1 MDQLDAMRVYVA
13 VVESQGFTAAS
24 RVLGIPVPTVCRK
37 VANLEEKLGVQL
49 LVRSTRKISTTSSGM
64 HYYDDARRI
73 LEEISD
79 ASRRVAG
86 EYQQIKGLLTITAP
100 ALFGRL
106 HILPILSEFMRLH
119 DEVEVRLLLTNH
131 MLDMLEEH
139 IDLGVS
145 IGLRSSDSMEVIPVT
160 DTRLVVCASP
170 KYLSVAGRPQ
180 KPDDLLEHETITFA
194 KSCMQ
199 FPWPFKMP
207 TEDDC
212 EINIKSR
219 LVLNTAEAAV
229 DSALKDTGLTQ
240 LYYYEA
246 KNFIEAGALEIVLE
260 NYEIEPTPVIIT
272 IPQGPKTPQKVSA
285 FIDFAITELRRQL
298 Q

>member
-24 RVLGIPVPTVCRK
+24 RALGIPVPTVCRK

-49 LVRSTRKISTTSSGM
+49 LVRSTRKVSATSSGM

-73 LEEISD
+73 LEDING

-106 HILPILSEFMRLH
+106 HILPIVNDFMRLH

-145 IGLRSSDSMEVIPVT
+145 IGSRSPDSMEVIPVT
-160 DTRLVVCASP
+160 ETRLIVCASP
-170 KYLSVAGRPQ
+170 QYLSAAGRPS
-180 KPDDLLEHETITFA
+180 KPDDLLGHETITFA

-207 TEDDC
+207 TGDDR
-212 EINIKSR
+212 EINLKSR
-219 LVLNTAEAAV
+219 LVVNTAEAAV

-240 LYYYEA
+240 LYHYEA
-246 KNFIEAGALEIVLE
+246 KSYIEAGELEVVLE
-260 NYEIEPTPVIIT
+260 NYEIEPAPVIIT

-285 FIDFAITELRRQL
+285 FVDFAITELRKHL
-298 Q
+298 